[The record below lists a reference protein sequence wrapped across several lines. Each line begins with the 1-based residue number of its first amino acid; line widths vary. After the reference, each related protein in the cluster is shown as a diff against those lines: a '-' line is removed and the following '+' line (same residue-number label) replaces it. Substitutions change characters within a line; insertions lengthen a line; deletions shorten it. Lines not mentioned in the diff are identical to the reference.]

1 MPYVPYR
8 NIDLFIHLFMSEIT
22 CSTVPSN
29 EVYRTIVKEFLHVS
43 QHFRFIII
51 VYDKDPIYLHI
62 LF

>member
-1 MPYVPYR
+1 
-8 NIDLFIHLFMSEIT
+8 MSEIT

-51 VYDKDPIYLHI
+51 VYDKDLIYLHI

>member
-1 MPYVPYR
+1 
-8 NIDLFIHLFMSEIT
+8 MSEIT

-29 EVYRTIVKEFLHVS
+29 EVYHTVVKECLS

-51 VYDKDPIYLHI
+51 VYDKDLIYLHI